1 MLRKCLQS
9 IVLAGVAAIGSQTA
23 LGQMVVHAVSGTVK
37 AITPG
42 SNSIDVDIEDGS
54 QGHFKASSKSS
65 VALSFDNDLRG
76 DAVDASAFHETGS
89 FVVIYYYGFGD
100 DRTAV
105 AIKDLGK
112 GPFKKVTGSVVD
124 FNKHDRSLTVRT
136 DKGQNEK
143 FQLSETAV
151 VDTGIGLQ
159 SGRKYS
165 PRKGYAVRVTA
176 TGSNG
181 QQVAVFVRSRQ

>member
-1 MLRKCLQS
+1 M
-9 IVLAGVAAIGSQTA
+9 
-23 LGQMVVHAVSGTVK
+23 
-37 AITPG
+37 
-42 SNSIDVDIEDGS
+42 
-54 QGHFKASSKSS
+54 
-65 VALSFDNDLRG
+65 
-76 DAVDASAFHETGS
+76 
-89 FVVIYYYGFGD
+89 
-100 DRTAV
+100 
-105 AIKDLGK
+105 
-112 GPFKKVTGSVVD
+112 VD